1 MAKNMRT
8 SRRTLLAAGAS
19 LSAAAAAGIASAQ
32 AQAEPKTFVLVHG
45 SWHGG
50 WCWRRVAD
58 RLEKRGHKVFTPTL
72 TGLGERVHLLTP
84 AVDLDTHVTDVVN
97 LIKYEGLQNI
107 VLAGHS
113 YAGSIIT
120 GVAEQMLPAIASIVF
135 IDAFLPGN
143 GDTMLSM
150 TTEALRAASLE
161 AKAKGDISRPI
172 VPAAAFQVNEKDRA
186 WVNSKLTPQPL
197 GPSFTPIKYTGARD
211 KVAKKTYIRAV
222 NYPQPAFDTWLAQC
236 KADPTWR
243 THGVEGSGHDI
254 MVDKPDELTE
264 LLIAAA

>member
-1 MAKNMRT
+1 
-8 SRRTLLAAGAS
+8 
-19 LSAAAAAGIASAQ
+19 
-32 AQAEPKTFVLVHG
+32 
-45 SWHGG
+45 
-50 WCWRRVAD
+50 
-58 RLEKRGHKVFTPTL
+58 
-72 TGLGERVHLLTP
+72 
-84 AVDLDTHVTDVVN
+84 

-143 GDTMLSM
+143 GDTMFSM
-150 TTEALRAASLE
+150 TTEALRVASLE
-161 AKAKGDISRPI
+161 AKAKGDLSRPI
-172 VPAAAFQVNEKDRA
+172 VPAAAFQVNEKDQA

-197 GPSFTPIKYTGARD
+197 GPSFTPIKYAGARD

-222 NYPQPAFDTWLAQC
+222 DYPQPAFDKWLAQC
-236 KADPTWR
+236 KADSSWR
-243 THGVEGSGHDI
+243 THGVEGCGHDI

-264 LLIAAA
+264 LLIGA

>member
-1 MAKNMRT
+1 
-8 SRRTLLAAGAS
+8 
-19 LSAAAAAGIASAQ
+19 
-32 AQAEPKTFVLVHG
+32 VLVHG

-113 YAGSIIT
+113 YAGSIVT

-143 GDTMLSM
+143 GDR
-150 TTEALRAASLE
+150 LRNA
-161 AKAKGDISRPI
+161 P
-172 VPAAAFQVNEKDRA
+172 
-186 WVNSKLTPQPL
+186 
-197 GPSFTPIKYTGARD
+197 
-211 KVAKKTYIRAV
+211 
-222 NYPQPAFDTWLAQC
+222 
-236 KADPTWR
+236 
-243 THGVEGSGHDI
+243 
-254 MVDKPDELTE
+254 
-264 LLIAAA
+264 

>member
-19 LSAAAAAGIASAQ
+19 LGAAAAAAMGSAQ

-58 RLEKRGHKVFTPTL
+58 RLEKRGNKVFTPTL

-120 GVAEQMLPAIASIVF
+120 GVPSRCCRRS
-135 IDAFLPGN
+135 PRSCSS
-143 GDTMLSM
+143 TPSC
-150 TTEALRAASLE
+150 RATATRC
-161 AKAKGDISRPI
+161 SR
-172 VPAAAFQVNEKDRA
+172 
-186 WVNSKLTPQPL
+186 
-197 GPSFTPIKYTGARD
+197 
-211 KVAKKTYIRAV
+211 
-222 NYPQPAFDTWLAQC
+222 
-236 KADPTWR
+236 
-243 THGVEGSGHDI
+243 
-254 MVDKPDELTE
+254 
-264 LLIAAA
+264 

>member
-1 MAKNMRT
+1 MAKQMRT
-8 SRRTLLAAGAS
+8 SRRTLLAAGAA
-19 LSAAAAAGIASAQ
+19 LAAAAGAGPAQ

-72 TGLGERVHLLTP
+72 TGLGDRVHLLSA

-120 GVAEQMLPAIASIVF
+120 GVAEQTLPSIASIVF
-135 IDAFLPGN
+135 IDAFLPVN

-172 VPAAAFQVNEKDRA
+172 VPAAAFRVNEKDRA
-186 WVNSKLTPQPL
+186 WVDSKLTPQPL

-211 KVAKKTYIRAV
+211 KVAKKTYIRAHCCPNIV
-222 NYPQPAFDTWLAQC
+222 E
-236 KADPTWR
+236 R
-243 THGVEGSGHDI
+243 TSRN
-254 MVDKPDELTE
+254 
-264 LLIAAA
+264 

>member
-1 MAKNMRT
+1 MAKQMRT
-8 SRRTLLAAGAS
+8 SRRTLLAAGAA
-19 LSAAAAAGIASAQ
+19 LAAAAGAGPAQ

-72 TGLGERVHLLTP
+72 TGLGDRVHLLSA

-120 GVAEQMLPAIASIVF
+120 GVAEQTLPSIASIVF
-135 IDAFLPGN
+135 IDAFLPVN

-172 VPAAAFQVNEKDRA
+172 VPAAAFRVNEKDRA
-186 WVNSKLTPQPL
+186 WVDSKLTPQPL

-211 KVAKKTYIRAV
+211 KVAKKTYIRAIE
-222 NYPQPAFDTWLAQC
+222 YPQPAFDKWLAQC

-243 THGVEGSGHDI
+243 THGVANCGHDI
-254 MVDKPDELTE
+254 MVDRPDELTE
-264 LLIAAA
+264 LLIGAA

>member
-1 MAKNMRT
+1 MAENTNT
-8 SRRTLLAAGAS
+8 SRRTLLGAGAT
-19 LSAAAAAGIASAQ
+19 LGAAAVAGVGSAQ
-32 AQAEPKTFVLVHG
+32 AQAEPRTFVLVHG

-50 WCWRRVAD
+50 WCWRRGAD
-58 RLEKRGHKVFTPTL
+58 RLEKRGHKVFAPTL
-72 TGLGERVHLLTP
+72 TGLGERVHLLTS

-120 GVAEQMLPAIASIVF
+120 GVAEQMLPAIGSIVF

-161 AKAKGDISRPI
+161 AKAKGDISRPV
-172 VPAAAFQVNEKDRA
+172 VPAAAFKVNEKDQA
-186 WVNSKLTPQPL
+186 WVNSKLT
-197 GPSFTPIKYTGARD
+197 A
-211 KVAKKTYIRAV
+211 AARAV
-222 NYPQPAFDTWLAQC
+222 VHDDQIHRRARQGGEENLHPRGGLSAARVRRMAGKVRCGLELAN
-236 KADPTWR
+236 PR
-243 THGVEGSGHDI
+243 RRGMRPRHHGRQAG
-254 MVDKPDELTE
+254 
-264 LLIAAA
+264 

>member
-1 MAKNMRT
+1 M
-8 SRRTLLAAGAS
+8 LAAGR
-19 LSAAAAAGIASAQ
+19 
-32 AQAEPKTFVLVHG
+32 E
-45 SWHGG
+45 
-50 WCWRRVAD
+50 

-84 AVDLDTHVTDVVN
+84 AVDLDTHITDVVN

-161 AKAKGDISRPI
+161 AKAKGDLFARSFRRRHFASTKRIRRGQFQAD
-172 VPAAAFQVNEKDRA
+172 AAAA
-186 WVNSKLTPQPL
+186 
-197 GPSFTPIKYTGARD
+197 
-211 KVAKKTYIRAV
+211 RAV
-222 NYPQPAFDTWLAQC
+222 FSRRSRTPARATRWRR
-236 KADPTWR
+236 KPTSAR
-243 THGVEGSGHDI
+243 
-254 MVDKPDELTE
+254 
-264 LLIAAA
+264 

>member
-1 MAKNMRT
+1 LARKSPQEKKRLSLRKDRRNT
-8 SRRTLLAAGAS
+8 YGENSKASRKAIPRHKKAQRRAARRIEKQV
-19 LSAAAAAGIASAQ
+19 LSA
-32 AQAEPKTFVLVHG
+32 G
-45 SWHGG
+45 SHPEIDLGDAVNVRMG
-50 WCWRRVAD
+50 WAFRTKFRRSD
-58 RLEKRGHKVFTPTL
+58 
-72 TGLGERVHLLTP
+72 
-84 AVDLDTHVTDVVN
+84 VTDVAN

-120 GVAEQMLPAIASIVF
+120 GVAEQMLPAVASIVF

-172 VPAAAFQVNEKDRA
+172 VPAAAFRVNEKDQA

-222 NYPQPAFDTWLAQC
+222 DYPQPAFDKWLAQC

-243 THGVEGSGHDI
+243 THGVTDCGHDI

-264 LLIAAA
+264 LLIGAA

>member
-1 MAKNMRT
+1 MAENTKT

-19 LSAAAAAGIASAQ
+19 RSAAAAATMGSAQ
-32 AQAEPKTFVLVHG
+32 AQAEPRTFVLVHG

-97 LIKYEGLQNI
+97 LIKYEGLRNI

-161 AKAKGDISRPI
+161 AKAKGEISRPI
-172 VPAAAFQVNEKDRA
+172 VPAAAFRVNEKDQA

-197 GPSFTPIKYTGARD
+197 GGTPEDMTALM
-211 KVAKKTYIRAV
+211 A
-222 NYPQPAFDTWLAQC
+222 
-236 KADPTWR
+236 
-243 THGVEGSGHDI
+243 HDI
-254 MVDKPDELTE
+254 ERLGPIVR
-264 LLIAAA
+264 AANITMD